1 MILSCSA
8 WPGAADAE
16 FVAALKVLVP
26 GAKTSPRLGRTDI
39 VVPDHGAHALEA
51 RLVEAGVRFSWQP
64 VPPARTPASFE
75 QRLSRLVERGEV
87 KAEIPA
93 LLTAYQKEGLER
105 AVARKGHHLWWP
117 CGSGKTI
124 AGVLWSLSHDG
135 PHVVVTRSAALFTW
149 YREVR
154 ARTSIEPLVWLPPS
168 LRRKNWEDVDAYAR
182 RVARPFVIVSWESL
196 PAALDDLSV
205 LRPQT
210 VAFDEIH
217 RSKSHKR
224 WKATPN
230 SDGTLDFE
238 KLENIA
244 ASAADLAKLAAHRL
258 ALTATP
264 IRDRVRDLWAQLD
277 LIEPGKWGKYWDW
290 ATRYCAAR
298 PGTFGG
304 MDDRGA
310 SNLEELEYRLRYVV
324 HRVLPEEV
332 AQMLPPKR
340 RQCVFLPVQEQNK
353 ALGAWTR
360 VIQKAQKEGQES
372 TLEVK
377 LAEAASRKRKW
388 VLDALS
394 EAAAAGHKVVVLTGR
409 RADADAMGAETQ
421 KMLPEHAASIWATH
435 GDASPEE
442 RDAICQAWMASKG
455 PAILIATGDS
465 IGESLNLQDADLMIV
480 AMLPWTPG
488 QVMQYEGRVARLG
501 QNRPVLIQYVIAE
514 GTVDERVAEM
524 LLNKLPSVAA
534 LTGDN
539 DVAALRQSLVGTENK
554 EELLD
559 DVASLLNTLL
569 VDDIVIGQ
577 DET

>member
-1 MILSCSA
+1 MSLSCSA
-8 WPGAADAE
+8 WPGQADGE

-26 GAKTSPRLGRTDI
+26 GIKVSPRPGRLDI
-39 VVPDHGAHALEA
+39 VVPDHGAHTLEA
-51 RLVEAGVRFSWQP
+51 RLVEANVRFAWQP
-64 VPPARTPASFE
+64 QPPPRAHAGFE

-93 LLTAYQKEGLER
+93 LLTSYQKEGLER

-149 YREVR
+149 YREVK
-154 ARTSIEPLVWLPPS
+154 ARTNVEPKVWLPPS
-168 LRRKNWEDVDAYAR
+168 LRRKNWEDIDVYAR

-196 PAALDDLSV
+196 PAAITDLAI
-205 LRPQT
+205 LRPKT

-244 ASAADLAKLAAHRL
+244 ASAADLSKLASQRL

-277 LIEPGKWGKYWDW
+277 LVEPGTWGKYWDW

-310 SNLEELEYRLRYVV
+310 SNLEELEYRLRYCV

-340 RQCVFLPVQEQNK
+340 RQTVFLPVQEQNK
-353 ALGAWTR
+353 AAGSWTR

-388 VLDALS
+388 ILDSLA
-394 EAAAAGHKVVVLTGR
+394 EAAEAGHKVVVLTGR
-409 RADADAMGAETQ
+409 RHDVDILGAEAR
-421 KMLPEHAASIWATH
+421 KSLPETAQIWATH
-435 GDASPEE
+435 GEESPED
-442 RDAICQAWMASKG
+442 RDAHCQTWLKAAG

-524 LLNKLPSVAA
+524 LLNKLPSVAQ

-539 DVAALRQSLVGTENK
+539 DVDALRQSLVGTENK

-569 VDDIVIGQ
+569 ADDIVIGQ
-577 DET
+577 DES

>member
-1 MILSCSA
+1 MSVSCSV
-8 WPGAADAE
+8 WPSAADAE
-16 FVAALKVLVP
+16 FVSALKVLVP
-26 GAKTSPRLGRTDI
+26 GCRVSPRPGRVDVI
-39 VVPDHGAHALEA
+39 VPDHGAHVLASRLE
-51 RLVEAGVRFSWQP
+51 EAGIRYAWQP
-64 VPPARTPASFE
+64 SPPARARTDFE
-75 QRLSRLVERGEV
+75 QRLTRLVERGEV
-87 KAEIPA
+87 KPEIPA
-93 LLTAYQKEGLER
+93 LLTSYQKEGLGR
-105 AVARKGHHLWWP
+105 AVERVGAHLWWP

-168 LRRKNWEDVDAYAR
+168 LRRKNWEDVDVYAR
-182 RVARPFVIVSWESL
+182 RVPRPFVIVSWESL
-196 PAALDDLSV
+196 PSAITDLAV

-244 ASAADLAKLAAHRL
+244 ASASDLSKLVRTRL

-277 LIEPGKWGKYWDW
+277 LVEPGTWGKYWDW

-298 PGTFGG
+298 PGAFGG

-310 SNLEELEYRLRYVV
+310 SNLDELEFRLRYVV

-332 AQMLPPKR
+332 AQLLPPKR
-340 RQCVFLPVQEQNK
+340 RQTVFLPVNEQNK
-353 ALGAWTR
+353 AAGSWVRA
-360 VIQKAQKEGQES
+360 IQKAQKEGQES

-388 VLDALS
+388 ILDALS
-394 EAAAAGHKVVVLTGR
+394 EAASAGQKVVVLTGR
-409 RADADAMGAETQ
+409 RNDVDLMGEEAAKAMPQ
-421 KMLPEHAASIWATH
+421 HAAQIWATH

-442 RDAICQAWMASKG
+442 RDTICQTWLKATG

-488 QVMQYEGRVARLG
+488 QVMQYEGRVARIG
-501 QNRPVLIQYVIAE
+501 QSRPVLIQYVIAE

-524 LLNKLPSVAA
+524 LLNKLPSVAQ
-534 LTGDN
+534 LTGDD
-539 DVAALRQSLVGTENK
+539 DVAALRQSLVGTENR
-554 EELLD
+554 EDLLD

-569 VDDIVIGQ
+569 DDDIVISQ
-577 DET
+577 DA